1 MLKIDKN
8 IEMDVNE
15 YVEAARAM
23 ADGDSVLMPDHKD
36 ASKLCRAL
44 EKEHGPQRA
53 GMLIY
58 GCSTGRVPHFFA
70 SNEAAME
77 DLRAC
82 AAKSAEP
89 AADSQ
94 AASQQ

>member
-23 ADGDSVLMPDHKD
+23 ADGDSVLMPGHKD

-44 EKEHGPQRA
+44 EKEHGVASYTVRA
-53 GMLIY
+53 VEG
-58 GCSTGRVPHFFA
+58 GVRVWRTTRTPRVRKPKVVA
-70 SNEAAME
+70 
-77 DLRAC
+77 
-82 AAKSAEP
+82 P
-89 AADSQ
+89 AGE
-94 AASQQ
+94 